1 MGSGR
6 VPCKPVHLPAFPQA
20 PSGHCGVT
28 LHMGYTPMALF
39 MRMLD
44 EDPQRGFLLSVT
56 SVVI

>member
-6 VPCKPVHLPAFPQA
+6 VPCKTIHLPAFPQA

-28 LHMGYTPMALF
+28 LHMGYRPMGLLV
-39 MRMLD
+39 LD
-44 EDPQRGFLLSVT
+44 EDPQRGILLSVT